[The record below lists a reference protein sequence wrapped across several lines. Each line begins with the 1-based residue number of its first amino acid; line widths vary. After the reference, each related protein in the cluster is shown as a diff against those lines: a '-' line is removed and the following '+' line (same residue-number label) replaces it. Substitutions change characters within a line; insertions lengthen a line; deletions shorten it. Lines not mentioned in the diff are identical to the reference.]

1 MKKSKLKKQVMRLL
15 KSHEVRDLNEAL
27 KLCDCKC
34 HEIKHDYKNEFN
46 PISCCTCQF
55 MDPFKLGDM
64 TIDTEKQI
72 QEKINIIISES
83 RYKNL

>member
-1 MKKSKLKKQVMRLL
+1 MKKRKHKKPIMRLL

-27 KLCDCKC
+27 KLCECKC
-34 HEIKHDYKNEFN
+34 HETIDSYRIIFN

-55 MDPFKLGDM
+55 MDPFNIGDM

-72 QEKINIIISES
+72 QEKINKIISEC